1 MSNGFN
7 FLLVTLAIVIT
18 TNLSWCQQ
26 PVPKLELTL
35 GTGIFVYDRI
45 LSMNSGLPFGF
56 SLAYR
61 LNRFLQLSTA
71 VAIDPARQTISTA
84 ATKLNTR
91 VMVYNYNFN
100 LRVAKPGAFFGLVQ
114 PFLLSGVGGI
124 LLNPSSVSVD
134 VGAGERSRF
143 DPGTDHKFA
152 VNIGAGLALSL
163 TRRLGFNLE
172 YRRFFYNIV
181 SPSSNV
187 VEFGK
192 KNASNS
198 YWGMAF
204 LAHF

>member
-7 FLLVTLAIVIT
+7 FLLVTLAIVIS

-35 GTGIFVYDRI
+35 GTGIFVYDRT
-45 LSMNSGLPFGF
+45 LSMSSGLPFGF

-61 LNRFLQLSTA
+61 VNRLLQLSTA
-71 VAIDPARQTISTA
+71 VAVDPARQTISTA
-84 ATKLNTR
+84 AQKLNTR

-100 LRVAKPGAFFGLVQ
+100 LRVAKPGAFFDLVQ
-114 PFLLSGVGGI
+114 PFLRSGVGGI

-134 VGAGERSRF
+134 IGAGQKRRF
-143 DPGTDHKFA
+143 EPDTDHKFA
-152 VNIGAGLALSL
+152 VNIGAGLAVSFAR
-163 TRRLGFNLE
+163 TLGFNLE
-172 YRRFFYNIV
+172 YRRFFYNITT
-181 SPSSNV
+181 PSAKIG
-187 VEFGK
+187 EFGQ